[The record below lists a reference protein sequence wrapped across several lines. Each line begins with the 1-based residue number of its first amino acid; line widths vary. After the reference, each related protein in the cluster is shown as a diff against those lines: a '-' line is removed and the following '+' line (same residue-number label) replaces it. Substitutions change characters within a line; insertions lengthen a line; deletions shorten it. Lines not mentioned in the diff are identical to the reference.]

1 MAKPII
7 QPIFNE
13 WWERGNIVVTSNQ
26 QREDIKLAF
35 HVGIHVGL
43 GLIARAN
50 RMHPVLNAEEF
61 VRQIMAE
68 VDATL
73 KPAIT
78 KGKIGKLG
86 SS

>member
-1 MAKPII
+1 MSKPII
-7 QPIFNE
+7 KPIFDE

-43 GLIARAN
+43 GLVARAN
-50 RMHPVLNAEEF
+50 KMQPLLNAEEF
-61 VRQIMAE
+61 VRQVMAE

-73 KPAIT
+73 KPNIAS
-78 KGKIGKLG
+78 GRIGKLG